1 MSLDPLLLEMV
12 ACPTEDRAP
21 LRYDQEKQ
29 TMTCTSCGRVYRVDD
44 GLPVLLVDEA
54 VLADAASGGDAEKRA

>member
-12 ACPTEDRAP
+12 ACPAEDHGQ
-21 LRYDQEKQ
+21 LRYDEQAQ
-29 TMTCTSCGRVYRVDD
+29 TLTCESCGRVYRVDD

-54 VLADAASGGDAEKRA
+54 LVASDADLEEKA

>member
-12 ACPTEDRAP
+12 ACPAEDHGP
-21 LRYDQEKQ
+21 LRYDEQAQ
-29 TMTCTSCGRVYRVDD
+29 TMTCTSCARVYRVDD

-54 VLADAASGGDAEKRA
+54 VSASGTDPEEVA

>member
-12 ACPTEDRAP
+12 ACPAEDHGP
-21 LRYDQEKQ
+21 LRYDEQAQ
-29 TMTCTSCGRVYRVDD
+29 TMTCASCARVYRVDD

-54 VLADAASGGDAEKRA
+54 VSASDGDPEERA

>member
-12 ACPTEDRAP
+12 ACPAEDHAP
-21 LRYDQEKQ
+21 LRYDEQAQ
-29 TMTCTSCGRVYRVDD
+29 TLTCTSCARVYRVQPN

-54 VLADAASGGDAEKRA
+54 IQSGGEA